1 MMEDTLKN
9 LLYQGLG
16 VAVITKEKIEKVV
29 AEMVEK
35 GKVTQEEGKKV
46 YDDLTSEAHK
56 AGTEFKNSAKET
68 AREWIEKAG
77 IPSREEFEALK
88 NRIADL
94 EKKVN
99 STE

>member
-1 MMEDTLKN
+1 MEDTLKN

-46 YDDLTSEAHK
+46 
-56 AGTEFKNSAKET
+56 
-68 AREWIEKAG
+68 
-77 IPSREEFEALK
+77 
-88 NRIADL
+88 
-94 EKKVN
+94 
-99 STE
+99 